1 MGIYLLGRCLYPE
14 EVYQYLILSFPEPNC
29 VQAKKS
35 WIDFFVKFEKFP
47 KTREFEF
54 FANLKKLK
62 NMNVICWTLKK
73 SKTHRFNFYK
83 VNKIEK
89 CGVIFF
95 SSIEKLQKTRIKFYL
110 QSKKAQKT
118 WAPFFR
124 SLKMLKKHGLN
135 FSSFEKLKTRGL
147 NFSQA

>member
-95 SSIEKLQKTRIKFYL
+95 PVSKS
-110 QSKKAQKT
+110 SKKQ
-118 WAPFFR
+118 
-124 SLKMLKKHGLN
+124 GLN
-135 FSSFEKLKTRGL
+135 FICNLKKLKRHGI
-147 NFSQA
+147 NFLEA